1 MCSVALKAVVAAV
14 AAVVVLGTG
23 SAVRA
28 GEFVRADCRAL
39 VRPTDAIRFD
49 TDEHLRW
56 YKRFWTGTCDHLPF
70 CFSGSPNWN
79 DIVGRLLAKGGPVE
93 QPTLLPKACRLGQ
106 LIGLEWAKDKGVQ
119 KISTK
124 DLRMFNATLEAAG
137 DPLKGV
143 EAVEAK
149 ARTML
154 AQPAKVS
161 TPKKP

>member
-1 MCSVALKAVVAAV
+1 MLREFGAVIAAV
-14 AAVVVLGTG
+14 TMLGAAQ
-23 SAVRA
+23 AAQA
-28 GEFVRADCRAL
+28 GEFVRPDCRT
-39 VRPTDAIRFD
+39 VVKPTDAVRFD

-56 YKRFWTGTCDHLPF
+56 YKRFWTGTCDDLPF

-79 DIVGRLLAKGGPVE
+79 DIVGKLLAKGGPAE
-93 QPTLLPKACRLGQ
+93 QPVLLPKACRLGQ

-124 DLRMFNATLEAAG
+124 DLKRFNAMLDAAG

-149 ARTML
+149 ARAMT
-154 AQPAKVS
+154 AQS
-161 TPKKP
+161 SR